1 MLRLRLGEHH
11 GDPNYKAFAEK
22 LDELRRHMEEN
33 LITSIDFLRGLLTL
47 AKEVLEEEKTQI
59 NLLTRGN
66 KLKLLLRSC
75 LNQLELRILLSL

>member
-33 LITSIDFLRGLLTL
+33 FITSIDFLRGLLTL
-47 AKEVLEEEKTQI
+47 AKEVLGRKKKIQI
-59 NLLTRGN
+59 NLLIRGN
-66 KLKLLLRSC
+66 KQKLLLRSY
-75 LNQLELRILLSL
+75 LNP

>member
-11 GDPNYKAFAEK
+11 GDPNYKVFAEK

-47 AKEVLEEEKTQI
+47 AKEVLDKEKTQI

-75 LNQLELRILLSL
+75 LNQLKLRIHLSL